1 MYIFSVKMYLHGGGM
16 MERIYL
22 CIDLKTFYASVEC
35 VERGLDPFQTNL
47 VVADPSRGKGAI
59 CLAISPKMKQLG
71 IRNRC
76 RIFEIPEGIE
86 FITALPR
93 MKLYMQYAAD
103 IYGIYLKY
111 ISKDD
116 IHVYSID
123 EAFLDVTEYLKLYDM
138 SAKDLA
144 KRIMDDIYKTTGI
157 TATVGMGTN
166 LYLAK
171 IALDITAKH
180 TPDHMGYL
188 DEDTYKKTLWH
199 HQPLTD
205 FWQVGR
211 GIAKRL
217 KKYGI
222 IDMYDIAHTPQKV
235 LYNEFGV
242 NAEYLIDHAHGI
254 EPTTIA
260 DIKKY
265 TPKTNSIS
273 NNQIL
278 FENYEYEDAYLVV
291 KEMVELNVL
300 DLVEKHVVCDRI
312 GLYVGYAEDDIDA
325 TGGMRKLSVVT
336 NSYQL
341 LLKEFL
347 KLFEETTHKEEWIR
361 QIGITFGNVV
371 DESHEAYDIFT
382 DYEDIKEERKLQ
394 NTLVEIKQKY
404 GKNAVLKGMNL
415 CDAATT
421 MKRNKLVGGHNAE

>member
-1 MYIFSVKMYLHGGGM
+1 
-16 MERIYL
+16 
-22 CIDLKTFYASVEC
+22 
-35 VERGLDPFQTNL
+35 
-47 VVADPSRGKGAI
+47 
-59 CLAISPKMKQLG
+59 
-71 IRNRC
+71 
-76 RIFEIPEGIE
+76 
-86 FITALPR
+86 

-123 EAFLDVTEYLKLYDM
+123 EAFLDVTEYLKLYEMD
-138 SAKDLA
+138 AKRLA
-144 KRIMDDIYKTTGI
+144 KKLTDDVFDTTGI
-157 TATVGMGTN
+157 TATVGIGTN

-188 DEDTYKKTLWH
+188 DEETYKRTLWH
-199 HQPLTD
+199 HRPLTD

-211 GIAKRL
+211 GISKRL
-217 KKYGI
+217 EKYGFV
-222 IDMYDIAHTPQKV
+222 DMYDVAHAPEKV

-265 TPKTNSIS
+265 IPKTNSIS

-278 FENYEYEDAYLVV
+278 FENYEYEDAYLVI

-300 DLVEKHVVCDRI
+300 DLVEKHVVCDHI
-312 GLYVGYAEDDIDA
+312 GLYVGYAEDDVSS

-336 NSYQL
+336 NSYQI

-347 KLFEETTHKEEWIR
+347 KLFEETTNKEELIR

-371 DESHEAYDIFT
+371 DETHEAYDIFT

-404 GKNAVLKGMNL
+404 GKNAILKGMNL

>member
-1 MYIFSVKMYLHGGGM
+1 M
-16 MERIYL
+16 
-22 CIDLKTFYASVEC
+22 EC

-59 CLAISPKMKQLG
+59 CLAISPKLKQQG
-71 IRNRC
+71 VRNRC
-76 RIFEIPEGIE
+76 RIFEIPDTIE
-86 FITALPR
+86 YITALPR

-123 EAFLDVTEYLKLYDM
+123 EAFLDVTEYLKLYEMDE
-138 SAKDLA
+138 KTLA
-144 KRIMDDIYKTTGI
+144 KKIIQDIFDTTGI
-157 TATVGMGTN
+157 TATVGIGTN

-180 TPDHMGYL
+180 TPDNMGYL
-188 DEDTYKKTLWH
+188 DEKLYKETLWH
-199 HQPLTD
+199 HRPLTD

-211 GIAKRL
+211 GISKRL
-217 KKYGI
+217 AKYGFM
-222 IDMYDIAHTPQKV
+222 DMYDVAHAPEKV

-254 EPTTIA
+254 EPTTIE

-312 GLYVGYAEDDIDA
+312 GLYVGYAEDDIEA

-421 MKRNKLVGGHNAE
+421 IKRNKLVGGHNAE